1 MQGFGVPFFVVL
13 PDNTFT
19 DAVALHPRL
28 SGAGVDTSPHPS
40 GRPWLVGRWDER
52 ELLTVTVGTTRVA
65 LIGCFAA
72 KADELRGD
80 VGRIR
85 QLSDTEL
92 ITRKY
97 PGSYHVA
104 IAIGDRM
111 RIQGT
116 ASGLRR
122 VYHAEFDGIPVVA
135 DQADVLADLTRA
147 ELRVPTLAVR
157 LLQPSFPLSERPLWS
172 GVTPVE
178 PGDCVEV
185 AGNGRTVRVRRWWT
199 PPPASRG
206 MAESAAA
213 VRAALASAVS
223 VRTKLNGH
231 VSTELSGGFDSTSV
245 TFLAARNDVPL
256 TACTALVSDSTVD
269 DNVWASRAVA
279 HLPCVRHEVI
289 PANEIPL
296 CYAGMNAAGD
306 LLDEP
311 SAMVVFR
318 ERALGIVARMA
329 ERGARHHLTGH
340 GGDHLFTGSPAHWHT
355 LARTKPLRA
364 FRELRAFRISRSWP
378 LSRTV
383 RAVLRNQ
390 TFPEAFAAVDLTR
403 GRPLDMF
410 EPRLGWNT
418 DLHLPGWLTA
428 DAEEMIA
435 GEIGELAARVAP
447 LASSRGTH
455 AELSAIRSG
464 TRDIRALARMSRGL
478 GVETHAPF
486 FDDQVID
493 AALGAAPEHRATA
506 WRYKP
511 LLAVA
516 MRDIV
521 PGPILDRTT
530 KADGTVDAVRG
541 LRHHQAELAEMWEDS
556 QLGRLGLVDPGRLRS
571 VCARIDPL
579 ASSDLGLSGALACET
594 WLRARRHE
602 MARPRSER

>member
-1 MQGFGVPFFVVL
+1 M
-13 PDNTFT
+13 
-19 DAVALHPRL
+19 ALHPRL
-28 SGAGVDTSPHPS
+28 SELGVYASPHPS
-40 GRPWLVGRWDER
+40 GRPWLVGRWDHG
-52 ELLTVTVGTTRVA
+52 ELLTVTVGTTSVA

-72 KADELRGD
+72 KAGELRED
-80 VGRIR
+80 VGRMR
-85 QLSDTEL
+85 QLSDSDL

-97 PGSYHVA
+97 AGSYHVA
-104 IAIGDRM
+104 IAMGDRM

-122 VYHAEFDGIPVVA
+122 VYHCELDGIPVVA
-135 DQADVLADLTRA
+135 DQADVLADLTQA
-147 ELRVPTLAVR
+147 ELRMPTLAVR

-178 PGDCVEV
+178 PGHCVEV
-185 AGNGRTVRVRRWWT
+185 AGNGRSVRVRRWWT
-199 PPPASRG
+199 PPQASRG

-213 VRAALASAVS
+213 VRAALSSAVS
-223 VRTKLNGH
+223 VRTQLGGQ

-245 TFLAARNDVPL
+245 TFLAARNGVPL
-256 TACTALVSDSTVD
+256 IACTALVSDSTVD
-269 DNVWASRAVA
+269 DSLWASRAAA
-279 HLPCVRHEVI
+279 HLPGVRHEVI

-296 CYAGMNAAGD
+296 CYAGMNTGGAP
-306 LLDEP
+306 LDEP
-311 SAMVVFR
+311 SAMAVFR

-355 LARTKPLRA
+355 LARRKPAKAL
-364 FRELRAFRISRSWP
+364 RELRAYRISRSWP

-383 RAVLRNQ
+383 LAVLRNQ
-390 TFPEAFAAVDLTR
+390 TFSEAFAAVDLTP
-403 GRPLDMF
+403 GKAVDMF

-418 DLHLPGWLTA
+418 DLHVPGWLTS

-435 GEIGELAARVAP
+435 SEIGELAAQVAP
-447 LASSRGTH
+447 LAASRGTH

-478 GVETHAPF
+478 GVDTHAPF

-511 LLAVA
+511 LLAGA
-516 MRDIV
+516 MRDLV
-521 PGPILDRTT
+521 PGQILDRTT

-541 LRHHQAELAEMWEDS
+541 LRHHQAELAEIWEDS

-571 VCARIDPL
+571 LCARTDPL

-594 WLRARRHE
+594 WLRARCQE
-602 MARPRSER
+602 KPRPRSER